1 VIEIVDTCP
10 DVNVQPGEYK
20 RLLGYPADWVVRDRA
35 RELADWARE
44 WYTRN
49 GHPWVYARQADT
61 LDFAD
66 GSIRIND
73 ASFTSPRLLKT
84 FRDADTHAAILV
96 AASAGPDAEEEAQR
110 LWQEGKPDEYFFL
123 EVYGSA
129 IVEHLITMAGAR
141 LCAWADARQMAV
153 LPHYSPGYPDWPIDE
168 QPRLLDVIR
177 RTRAQ
182 TSPIPVTVLDSG
194 MLRPKKSLLAVFGLT
209 RHTQRTQRLT
219 ALIPCENCSY
229 LPCQYRR
236 SPYRR
241 SPEHADPELPVSAV
255 QLREPTS
262 PVVPLERNAT
272 YTINRRALHRWKDER
287 LTLDPHAD
295 GSIDATFRYEGTT
308 CSNMGRRLEFVYH
321 VTLGSRDEGYPI
333 RAQRCGPAQGDEG
346 HTFMCR
352 YMSNREH
359 LMVAI
364 DRERPLHGRPLND
377 VLTWTRPACS
387 TGCYCEPDSRQHKW
401 GLVLET
407 IHYALANES

>member
-44 WYTRN
+44 WYTRY

-84 FRDADTHAAILV
+84 FRDADAHAAILV

-219 ALIPCENCSY
+219 DLIPCENCSY

-241 SPEHADPELPVSAV
+241 SPEHADPELPVSAA

-262 PVVPLERNAT
+262 PVVPLERNAS

-287 LTLDPHAD
+287 LTLDPHTD

-308 CSNMGRRLEFVYH
+308 CSNMGRQLEFVYH
-321 VTLGSRDEGYPI
+321 VTLGPRDEGYPI

-377 VLTWTRPACS
+377 VLAWTRPACS

-407 IHYALANES
+407 IHYALANDQ